1 MLYIVTELKLKIY
14 TLLIWEKGLAVV
26 LGGVQLIW
34 SKK

>member
-14 TLLIWEKGLAVV
+14 TRLIWEKGLAVG